1 MVVHMVGIGEET
13 GNVEEMLT
21 NSAVYYE
28 EEVEVQTQTL
38 TSLMEPIIIVLMAL
52 LLYFDT
58 CNLPANDSAL
68 QYVGFTRLVY
78 NLFCRSL
85 NENGFI

>member
-38 TSLMEPIIIVLMAL
+38 TSLMEPIIIVLMAFVVVL
-52 LLYFDT
+52 LIDYIFD
-58 CNLPANDSAL
+58 
-68 QYVGFTRLVY
+68 FITRRCP
-78 NLFCRSL
+78 FCGIRWVHKVS
-85 NENGFI
+85 I

>member
-38 TSLMEPIIIVLMAL
+38 TSLMAVSYTHL
-52 LLYFDT
+52 LHAYT
-58 CNLPANDSAL
+58 
-68 QYVGFTRLVY
+68 
-78 NLFCRSL
+78 
-85 NENGFI
+85 